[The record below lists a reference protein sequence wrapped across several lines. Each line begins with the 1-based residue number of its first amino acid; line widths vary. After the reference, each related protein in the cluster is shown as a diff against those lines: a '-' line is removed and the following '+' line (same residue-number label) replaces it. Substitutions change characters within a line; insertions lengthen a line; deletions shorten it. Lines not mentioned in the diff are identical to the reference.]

1 MQKNLAPYR
10 VIYGDTDQMGVVYYA
25 NYLRWFEMG
34 RTELL
39 RQIGA
44 TYSSVEEAGFFFP
57 VTEVSCRYLKPARFD
72 DKITV
77 ETTLTALGRAVL
89 DFSYEA
95 STGLRPWYPSFL
107 RRNPPKHPPS
117 LSELRRVRPPHSS
130 TALRPWSSAK
140 ADKIL
145 IGFGLPRSQAQKR
158 RPAPG
163 RKTEPSRL
171 RGRERKGRQDIAAVE
186 DYSEGRAVT
195 DPFRS
200 ASVSVSLISSQ
211 T

>member
-72 DKITV
+72 DEITV
-77 ETTLTALGRAVL
+77 ETTLSELSRATL
-89 DFSYEA
+89 DFSYKISRKSDGQLLAEGWTRHACVNREGKVTKFSPAFEA
-95 STGLRPWYPSFL
+95 TL
-107 RRNPPKHPPS
+107 K
-117 LSELRRVRPPHSS
+117 
-130 TALRPWSSAK
+130 TALSSAPK
-140 ADKIL
+140 EK
-145 IGFGLPRSQAQKR
+145 
-158 RPAPG
+158 
-163 RKTEPSRL
+163 
-171 RGRERKGRQDIAAVE
+171 
-186 DYSEGRAVT
+186 
-195 DPFRS
+195 
-200 ASVSVSLISSQ
+200 SL
-211 T
+211 

>member
-72 DKITV
+72 DDIFV
-77 ETTLTALGRAVL
+77 ETKLTGLGRAVL
-89 DFSYEA
+89 DFSYKITRKNDGEILAEGWTRHACVDGKGKVAKISQALA
-95 STGLRPWYPSFL
+95 STL
-107 RRNPPKHPPS
+107 K
-117 LSELRRVRPPHSS
+117 
-130 TALRPWSSAK
+130 TAL
-140 ADKIL
+140 
-145 IGFGLPRSQAQKR
+145 
-158 RPAPG
+158 AP
-163 RKTEPSRL
+163 
-171 RGRERKGRQDIAAVE
+171 
-186 DYSEGRAVT
+186 
-195 DPFRS
+195 
-200 ASVSVSLISSQ
+200 Q

>member
-1 MQKNLAPYR
+1 MKKNLAPYR

-72 DKITV
+72 DEIIV
-77 ETTLTALGRAVL
+77 ETKLTALGRAVL
-89 DFSYEA
+89 DFSYKITRKNDREILAEGWTRHACVDGKGKVAKISQALA
-95 STGLRPWYPSFL
+95 STL
-107 RRNPPKHPPS
+107 K
-117 LSELRRVRPPHSS
+117 
-130 TALRPWSSAK
+130 TAL
-140 ADKIL
+140 
-145 IGFGLPRSQAQKR
+145 
-158 RPAPG
+158 AP
-163 RKTEPSRL
+163 
-171 RGRERKGRQDIAAVE
+171 
-186 DYSEGRAVT
+186 
-195 DPFRS
+195 
-200 ASVSVSLISSQ
+200 Q

>member
-10 VIYGDTDQMGVVYYA
+10 VINGDNHQMGVVYYA

-72 DKITV
+72 DEIIV
-77 ETTLTALGRAVL
+77 ETKLTALGRAVL
-89 DFSYEA
+89 DFSYKITRKNDGEILAEGWTRHACVDGKGKLAKISQALA
-95 STGLRPWYPSFL
+95 STL
-107 RRNPPKHPPS
+107 K
-117 LSELRRVRPPHSS
+117 
-130 TALRPWSSAK
+130 TAL
-140 ADKIL
+140 
-145 IGFGLPRSQAQKR
+145 
-158 RPAPG
+158 AP
-163 RKTEPSRL
+163 
-171 RGRERKGRQDIAAVE
+171 
-186 DYSEGRAVT
+186 
-195 DPFRS
+195 
-200 ASVSVSLISSQ
+200 Q